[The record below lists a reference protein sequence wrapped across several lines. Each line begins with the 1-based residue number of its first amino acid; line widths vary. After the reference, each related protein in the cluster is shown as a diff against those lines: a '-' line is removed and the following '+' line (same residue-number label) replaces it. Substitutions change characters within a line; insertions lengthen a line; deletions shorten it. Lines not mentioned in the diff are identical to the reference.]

1 MAKLLNAL
9 LAVVFVVSS
18 ARAQDDVRSKVR
30 EIFHFGT
37 CSSLICLSTSTGM
50 HGTHFNPDANAVGQ
64 VVVDFLSNA
73 ITNSVANVPLGAT
86 SSGTTF
92 AFDAAGLPI
101 ATAQSTGPIFGERAQ
116 TLGRNRFL
124 VSGKYTE
131 SSFSSLRGVPLTDL
145 QLTLTHQ
152 DVPPPGLGDPDF
164 ERDTIHIA
172 TSLQASVSVFAL
184 SATWGITNNIDIGF
198 AIPFVNLSVSGTS
211 IGTIVPATSV
221 INHYWKGTAADPQL
235 VDTASGS
242 AMQSG
247 IGDVSIR
254 AKFNLVQTP
263 IGGAAFLADVRL
275 PTGKQ
280 DDLLGTGETS
290 VISWFI
296 TSLTLKQFTP
306 HANIGYIYR
315 SGENQNSGVLSA
327 VGFDALIASPFTL
340 AADVVGQFPIGT
352 DKLTLPKPAVY
363 LDGTVVPRTNI
374 PNGKDDIVAAS
385 MGAKLLVGGGFIAVG
400 NVLFPISE
408 GGMRPN
414 ATWTVGLERNF

>member
-1 MAKLLNAL
+1 MAKLMKAL
-9 LAVVFVVSS
+9 VAVVFVVSS

-37 CSSLICLSTSTGM
+37 CASLICLSTSTGT
-50 HGTHFNPDANAVGQ
+50 HGSHYNPDANAVGQ

-73 ITNSVANVPLGAT
+73 ITNSIANVPLGAT

-124 VSGKYTE
+124 ISGKYTE
-131 SSFSSLRGVPLTDL
+131 SSFSSLRGVPLTNL
-145 QLTLTHQ
+145 QMTLTHE
-152 DVPPPGLGDPDF
+152 DEPPPGLGDPDF

-172 TSLQASVSVFAL
+172 TSLQASLSVFAL

-211 IGTIVPATSV
+211 IGTIVPATGV
-221 INHYWKGTAADPQL
+221 INHYWKGTAAAPQL
-235 VDTASGS
+235 VDTARGS

-247 IGDVSIR
+247 LGDVSVR
-254 AKFNLVQTP
+254 AKFNLVQSP

-340 AADVVGQFPIGT
+340 AADVVGQFPVGT

-363 LDGTVVPRTNI
+363 IDGTVVPRTNI